1 MDVFRRIETGEECG
15 RHAEALLRLAEGA
28 GAAADVVALRPHLR
42 HCTACRATVRE
53 LHRSRLHRLALHLP
67 LVATIA
73 PARWLADRFAT
84 EAAESPD
91 VAEQLGGAAP
101 AAPVDVGDL
110 LERAAAPA
118 REARGFVH
126 QLIARFHGPDLVTG
140 AQLASSG
147 GGRGAAAA
155 AIVGLC
161 LGAGGAGTY
170 CLSTGDLP
178 DPGRLLGAE
187 AKPKRHAKVKS
198 KPKQRA
204 KPERR
209 ALAAAPAVAATVR
222 EPKRPLPTATPAP
235 APPRRARAARRAT
248 SRRRPAPPAAEPQ
261 QREFSFESQ
270 AAATPA
276 AGPAPV
282 AQTASTG
289 AAPSSGTSG
298 TPAPAASGGG
308 EFLP

>member
-1 MDVFRRIETGEECG
+1 M
-15 RHAEALLRLAEGA
+15 
-28 GAAADVVALRPHLR
+28 
-42 HCTACRATVRE
+42 RE

-73 PARWLADRFAT
+73 PARWLADRFADDPPPSRPIR
-84 EAAESPD
+84 SPGSST
-91 VAEQLGGAAP
+91 VRTPAGLRTSPSSLAAP
-101 AAPVDVGDL
+101 RPPVDVGDL

-118 REARGFVH
+118 RDARGFVH

-187 AKPKRHAKVKS
+187 AKPKRQAKVKP
-198 KPKQRA
+198 KPKRRA

-235 APPRRARAARRAT
+235 APARRARAARRAA
-248 SRRRPAPPAAEPQ
+248 SRPRPKPPSAEPQ
-261 QREFSFESQ
+261 QREFSFETQ
-270 AAATPA
+270 AAAAPA
-276 AGPAPV
+276 ADPAPV
-282 AQTASTG
+282 AQTASAGASAG